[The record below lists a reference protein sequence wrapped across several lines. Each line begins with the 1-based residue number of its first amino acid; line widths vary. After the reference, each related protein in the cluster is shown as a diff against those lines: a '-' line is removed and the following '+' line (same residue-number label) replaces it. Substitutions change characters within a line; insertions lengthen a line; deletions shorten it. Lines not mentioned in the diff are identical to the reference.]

1 MKQTYLILF
10 TSLLFSKFCFGQ
22 DHNSIEPELIKTEL
36 HQSNISKILFTEKR
50 ISYEN
55 IKKENFLNTYKLT
68 NKSDLFFVA
77 YFNNSLTNYKHQL
90 LPQVSSDSLFKIGNY
105 QFTLYIDSKLIYQSN
120 LLPGAPPAKNQNT
133 DTYLNRPFID
143 NVNGQGTWSESFWNR
158 FMNNGGDKILTD
170 ENHLLKMEIRP
181 YVKTDTIK
189 TGEIIASGEL
199 ILEVARHPKIDIT
212 KIQLNKI
219 KPYNGLT
226 ISNASFNKKKI
237 KQLKGAIDEGIFKK
251 INSIIVLKEGGILIE
266 EYFNGENRNSL
277 HDPRSV
283 GKSFSS
289 TLTGIAINDGFISGD
304 TQTLSHFYNLS
315 QFKNLTPSK
324 ENATIKDLLTMSS
337 GFDGNDEDGSS
348 VGNEENMY
356 PTQDWVKFT
365 LDLPYQES
373 LKEKWHYFT
382 AGVVLLGDILN
393 KSVPN
398 GLEKYADDKLF
409 KPLGIT
415 KYKWQYTPQNIP
427 NTAGGIQM
435 NALDFAKYGQL
446 YKNGGTWNNQQ
457 ILPNDWVEK
466 TFTKQKQIVGRDS
479 EYYGYLFWN
488 KTFNAN
494 TKDYEAFY
502 CAGNGGN
509 YILVFKN
516 EPLVI
521 VITASAYG
529 QHYAHSQVTEMLS
542 KYILPAITK

>member
-1 MKQTYLILF
+1 MKQTYLIIF
-10 TSLLFSKFCFGQ
+10 TLLLFSKFCFGQ
-22 DHNSIEPELIKTEL
+22 HHNIIEPEPIKTEL
-36 HQSNISKILFTEKR
+36 HQSNIGKILFTEKR

-55 IKKENFLNTYKLT
+55 INKQNFLNTYKLT

-77 YFNNSLTNYKHQL
+77 YFNNSITNYKHQL

-105 QFTLYIDSKLIYQSN
+105 KFTIYIDSKLIYQSN
-120 LLPGAPPAKNQNT
+120 LLPGAPQAKNQNT
-133 DTYLNRPFID
+133 DNYLNRPFID

-170 ENHLLKMEIRP
+170 GNHLLKMEIRP
-181 YVKTDTIK
+181 YVKTDIIK

-226 ISNASFNKKKI
+226 ISNASFDKNKI
-237 KQLKGAIDEGIFKK
+237 KQLKGAIDEGVYKK
-251 INSIIVLKEGGILIE
+251 INSIIVLKEGEILIE

-289 TLTGIAINDGFISGD
+289 TLTGIAINEGFISSD
-304 TQTLSHFYNLS
+304 TQTLSSFYNLS
-315 QFKNLTPSK
+315 QFKNLTQSK
-324 ENATIKDLLTMSS
+324 GNATIKDLLTMSS
-337 GFDGNDEDGSS
+337 GFDGNDEDASS
-348 VGNEENMY
+348 IGNEENMY

-382 AGVVLLGDILN
+382 AGVILLGDILN

-409 KPLGIT
+409 RPLGIS
-415 KYKWQYTPQNIP
+415 KYKWQYTPQNVH

-457 ILPNDWVEK
+457 ILPNDWVKK
-466 TFTKQKQIVGRDS
+466 TFTKQKQIIGRDS

-488 KTFNAN
+488 KTFKAN
-494 TKDYEAFY
+494 TKNYEAFY

-529 QHYAHSQVTEMLS
+529 QPYAHSQVTEMLS